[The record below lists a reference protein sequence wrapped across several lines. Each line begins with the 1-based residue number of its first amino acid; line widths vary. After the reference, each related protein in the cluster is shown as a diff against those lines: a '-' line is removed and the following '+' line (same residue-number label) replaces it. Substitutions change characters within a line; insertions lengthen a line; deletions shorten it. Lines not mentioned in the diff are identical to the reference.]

1 MYSTCAHCNKN
12 SIALNHTINESANFR
27 VVCDMH
33 PLTEGH
39 LLIIPNKH
47 ISCVGAFLDDLFYE
61 FFILYK
67 QFSDFIKSTYGYVST
82 FEHGVIG
89 QTVFHAHTHILPF
102 DGEISAVIP
111 EGNDRVEVFSDLKKL
126 KDVFEKDGKYLF
138 YSVQG
143 VCYFVDTALGAP
155 RFFRDRFAKAL
166 GVENRGNWKAMHEDR
181 MLMGQALREI
191 ENVERKWVKYSKN
204 NT

>member
-1 MYSTCAHCNKN
+1 MLAWIVPACIVTG
-12 SIALNHTINESANFR
+12 EFR

-39 LLIIPNKH
+39 LLIIPKKH
-47 ISCVGAFLDDLFYE
+47 VGCVGAFPTDLYNE

-67 QFSDFIKSTYGYVST
+67 QFSKFIKSTYGYVST

-102 DGEISAVIP
+102 HGNVSAVIF
-111 EGNDRVEVFSDLKKL
+111 EGSTYVEKFNDQAKL
-126 KDVFEKDGKYLF
+126 KDVFEKKGKYLF
-138 YSVQG
+138 FSLQEVNYLVN
-143 VCYFVDTALGAP
+143 TILGKP

-166 GVENRGNWKAMHEDR
+166 GVENRGNWKTMHEDKE
-181 MLMGQALREI
+181 LMDLATKEI
-191 ENVERKWVKYSKN
+191 ESVERNWRIFSRSKS
-204 NT
+204 